1 MLFIFVL
8 FGMWKKF
15 EFFID
20 FEYIGDI
27 NIENKI

>member
-20 FEYIGDI
+20 LEYKDDI
-27 NIENKI
+27 KIENKI

>member
-20 FEYIGDI
+20 LEYIGDI